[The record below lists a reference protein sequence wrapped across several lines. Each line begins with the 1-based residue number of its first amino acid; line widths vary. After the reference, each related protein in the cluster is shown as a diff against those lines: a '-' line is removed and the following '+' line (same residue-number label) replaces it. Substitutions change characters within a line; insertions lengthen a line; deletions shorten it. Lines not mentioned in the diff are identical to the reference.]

1 MRVTTVLEEE
11 QQSRMGRGK
20 MFQEMRYRG
29 PSLDE
34 LHEDYAKR
42 HQIDEAAPIRSAH
55 EVEIA
60 SPAERVWALL
70 ADPAGWSALDPA
82 IHDVRVAGDGAIA
95 VDTRF
100 TWVNGRTKIASRFA
114 VVEPLQELTWTGS
127 AMRSRATHRH
137 LLTPREDGTT
147 LLRTE
152 ESMAGTLLGL
162 FYNSAKLHAELTRWL
177 DSIKTVAEQ
186 S

>member
-1 MRVTTVLEEE
+1 
-11 QQSRMGRGK
+11 

-34 LHEDYAKR
+34 LHDAYAKR
-42 HQIDEAAPIRSAH
+42 HRIDEAAPIRSAH
-55 EVEIA
+55 EVVIDA
-60 SPAERVWALL
+60 PAERVWALL
-70 ADPAGWSALDPA
+70 ADPSGWSAFNPA
-82 IHDVRVAGDGAIA
+82 IRGVRIADDGAVR

-100 TWVNGRTKIASRFA
+100 TWVNGRTTIASRFA
-114 VVEPLQELTWTGS
+114 VVEPLGELTWTGS
-127 AMRSRATHRH
+127 AMGSRAVHRH
-137 LLTPREDGTT
+137 LITAREDGTT

-162 FYNSAKLHAELTRWL
+162 FYDSAKLHAELTRWL
-177 DSIKTVAEQ
+177 DSIKTAAER

>member
-1 MRVTTVLEEE
+1 
-11 QQSRMGRGK
+11 

-34 LHEDYAKR
+34 LHENYAKQHR
-42 HQIDEAAPIRSAH
+42 IDEDAVIRSAH
-55 EVEIA
+55 EVVVNA
-60 SPAERVWALL
+60 PVERVWALL
-70 ADPAGWSALDPA
+70 ADPTGWSAFDPA
-82 IHDVRVAGDGAIA
+82 IHDVHVAGDGTAA

-100 TWVNGRTKIASRFA
+100 TWVNGRAKIASRFA
-114 VVEPLQELTWTGS
+114 VVEPTREITWTGT
-127 AMRSRATHRH
+127 AMGSRAAHRH

-147 LLRTE
+147 FLRTE

-162 FYNSAKLHAELTRWL
+162 VYNKAKLHAELTRWL
-177 DSIKTVAEQ
+177 DSIKTAAER

>member
-1 MRVTTVLEEE
+1 
-11 QQSRMGRGK
+11 

-34 LHEDYAKR
+34 LHDTYAKR
-42 HQIDEAAPIRSAH
+42 HRIDEAAPIRSAH
-55 EVEIA
+55 EVLIDA
-60 SPAERVWALL
+60 PAERVWALL
-70 ADPAGWSALDPA
+70 ADPAGWSAFDPA
-82 IHDVRVAGDGAIA
+82 IRDVRVADDGVAR

-100 TWVNGRTKIASRFA
+100 TWVNGRTAIASRFA
-114 VVEPLQELTWTGS
+114 VVEPLREITWTGS
-127 AMRSRATHRH
+127 AMGSRAVHRH
-137 LLTPREDGTT
+137 LITTHPDGTA

-177 DSIKTVAEQ
+177 DSIKTAAEQ

>member
-1 MRVTTVLEEE
+1 
-11 QQSRMGRGK
+11 

-34 LHEDYAKR
+34 LHENYAKQHR
-42 HQIDEAAPIRSAH
+42 IDDAAPFRSTH
-55 EVEIA
+55 EVVINA
-60 SPAERVWALL
+60 PAERVWALL
-70 ADPAGWSALDPA
+70 ADPAGWSAFDPA
-82 IHDVRVAGDGAIA
+82 IREVSVAGDGTPA

-100 TWVNGRTKIASRFA
+100 TWVNGSAKIASRFA
-114 VVEPLQELTWTGS
+114 VVEPLREITWTGT
-127 AMRSRATHRH
+127 AMGSRAAHRH
-137 LLTPREDGTT
+137 LLTPRQDGTT

-162 FYNSAKLHAELTRWL
+162 VYNKAKLHAELTRWL
-177 DSIKTVAEQ
+177 DSIKTAVEQ

>member
-1 MRVTTVLEEE
+1 
-11 QQSRMGRGK
+11 
-20 MFQEMRYRG
+20 MFQEMLYRG

-34 LHEDYAKR
+34 LHENYAKR

-55 EVEIA
+55 EVVIDA
-60 SPAERVWALL
+60 PVERVWALL
-70 ADPAGWSALDPA
+70 ADPAGWSTFAPA
-82 IHDVRVAGDGAIA
+82 IHDVHVAGDRTAS

-100 TWVNGRTKIASRFA
+100 TWINGRAKIASRFA
-114 VVEPLQELTWTGS
+114 VVEPLREITWTGS
-127 AMRSRATHRH
+127 AMGSRAAHRH
-137 LLTPREDGTT
+137 LLTTREDGTM

-162 FYNSAKLHAELTRWL
+162 FYGSAKLHAELTRWL
-177 DSIKTVAEQ
+177 DAIKTGAER

>member
-1 MRVTTVLEEE
+1 
-11 QQSRMGRGK
+11 

-34 LHEDYAKR
+34 LHENHAKR

-55 EVEIA
+55 EVLIDA
-60 SPAERVWALL
+60 PVERVWALL
-70 ADPAGWSALDPA
+70 ADPAGWPTVAPA
-82 IHDVRVAGDGAIA
+82 IHEVRVAGDGMAA

-100 TWVNGRTKIASRFA
+100 TWINGRAKIASRFA
-114 VVEPLQELTWTGS
+114 VVEPLREITWTGR
-127 AMRSRATHRH
+127 AMGSRAVHRH
-137 LLTPREDGTT
+137 LLTAREDGTT

-162 FYNSAKLHAELTRWL
+162 FYDSAKLHAELTRWL
-177 DSIKTVAEQ
+177 DSIKTAAER

>member
-1 MRVTTVLEEE
+1 
-11 QQSRMGRGK
+11 

-34 LHEDYAKR
+34 LHENYAKR
-42 HQIDEAAPIRSAH
+42 HRIDEAAPIRSAH
-55 EVEIA
+55 EVAIDA
-60 SPAERVWALL
+60 PVERVWALL
-70 ADPAGWSALDPA
+70 ADPAGWSAFDPA
-82 IHDVRVAGDGAIA
+82 IHDVRVVGNDTVA

-100 TWVNGRTKIASRFA
+100 TWVNGRAKIASRFA
-114 VVEPLQELTWTGS
+114 VVEPLREITWTGS
-127 AMRSRATHRH
+127 AMGSRAAHRH
-137 LLTPREDGTT
+137 LLTTREDGTT

-177 DSIKTVAEQ
+177 DSIKAAAEQ